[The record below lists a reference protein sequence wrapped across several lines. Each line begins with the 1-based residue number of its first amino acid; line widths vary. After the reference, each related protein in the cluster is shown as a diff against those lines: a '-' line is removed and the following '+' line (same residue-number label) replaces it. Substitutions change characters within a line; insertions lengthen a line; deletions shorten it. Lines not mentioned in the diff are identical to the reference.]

1 MLAIPE
7 YLWNEVV
14 LWQLHHRSY
23 ITEQKLIMCFINNF
37 DLIIRL
43 SVYPVLFLY
52 NGSYWSLKP
61 TCSIYFEYLAKHFVT
76 YSILLEYK
84 SVYHNASECLN
95 VHLYAS
101 SYKNDLWHHTSTNLY
116 INTVKYVLELQELKW
131 DCLNYF
137 DCLTKTYITYS
148 IAVKQLYVL

>member
-1 MLAIPE
+1 MMHAIPE
-7 YLWNEVV
+7 YLWNEVA
-14 LWQLHHRSY
+14 LWQLHHWSC
-23 ITEQKLIMCFINNF
+23 IIEQKLIMCFINNF
-37 DLIIRL
+37 DLIILL
-43 SVYPVLFLY
+43 SVHPVLFLY

-61 TCSIYFEYLAKHFVT
+61 TCSIYFEYLAKHFAI
-76 YSILLEYK
+76 YSILLQCK

-137 DCLTKTYITYS
+137 DCFTKTTVTYS
-148 IAVKQLYVL
+148 IAVKH